1 MNTWSFCHGIVD
13 IDGSDGIGIC
23 EINCFQSKTQKQQNT
38 KQALVLERRIS
49 QNIPQLDQFCNFWPK
64 MLRHL
69 NVADFAASNPN
80 IDKISLSHPYDPVEL
95 NLMLLLFLAP
105 CWADPS

>member
-1 MNTWSFCHGIVD
+1 
-13 IDGSDGIGIC
+13 
-23 EINCFQSKTQKQQNT
+23 
-38 KQALVLERRIS
+38 
-49 QNIPQLDQFCNFWPK
+49 

-80 IDKISLSHPYDPVEL
+80 IDKISLSHPYDPVAL

-105 CWADPS
+105 SWADPSWKQAAALVMNQIKTLARTHDVFERAFGLDIKKTANKRHDIPQTTSSSFLN